1 MTNLPPENPRS
12 NVINLAERIKREI
25 GEPQSAAAGDEPVP
39 IDLGGH
45 GPHPP
50 GMDIGERLARLES
63 AQEWTKIILGLI
75 GAVLIGGFAFLGIQ
89 INRLDTKFDSL
100 DGRIDSL
107 GARISAEGAATRQ
120 ELIGIAT
127 AISNSI
133 TAARQIQPQILPV
146 PIPTPAPPQPA
157 PNPPPPKQ

>member
-1 MTNLPPENPRS
+1 VVNLG
-12 NVINLAERIKREI
+12 ERIKRVI
-25 GEPQSAAAGDEPVP
+25 GEPQSPAADDEPEP
-39 IDLGGH
+39 IDVGGQ

-50 GMDIGERLARLES
+50 GMDIGERLTRLES

-75 GAVLIGGFAFLGIQ
+75 GAVLIGGFAFLGVQ
-89 INRLDTKFDSL
+89 INRLDTKFDSFN
-100 DGRIDSL
+100 GRIDAL

-133 TAARQIQPQILPV
+133 TATRQVQPQILPV
-146 PIPTPAPPQPA
+146 P
-157 PNPPPPKQ
+157 

>member
-39 IDLGGH
+39 IDVGGH

-75 GAVLIGGFAFLGIQ
+75 GPGLIGGFAFLGVQ
-89 INRLDTKFDSL
+89 INRLDAKFDSL

-120 ELIGIAT
+120 IDRYRDSHLKFHYSRPTNSAADTARSHTDTGAAT
-127 AISNSI
+127 AHPEP
-133 TAARQIQPQILPV
+133 AAS
-146 PIPTPAPPQPA
+146 
-157 PNPPPPKQ
+157 

>member
-1 MTNLPPENPRS
+1 MMNRPPESPRS
-12 NVINLAERIKREI
+12 NVINLGDRIKREI
-25 GEPQSAAAGDEPVP
+25 GEPQSPAAGDEPVP
-39 IDLGGH
+39 IDVGGH

-63 AQEWTKIILGLI
+63 AQEWTKIFLGLI
-75 GAVLIGGFAFLGIQ
+75 GAVLIGGFAFLGVQ
-89 INRLDTKFDSL
+89 INRLDAKFDSL

-107 GARISAEGAATRQ
+107 GGRIAAEGAATRQ

-127 AISNSI
+127 AIANSI

-146 PIPTPAPPQPA
+146 PMPTPGPPPA
-157 PNPPPPKQ
+157 PGSPPAKQ

>member
-1 MTNLPPENPRS
+1 M
-12 NVINLAERIKREI
+12 INLGERINREI
-25 GEPQSAAAGDEPVP
+25 GEPQSSAAGDEPDP
-39 IDLGGH
+39 IDVGGH

-75 GAVLIGGFAFLGIQ
+75 GALLIGGFALLGGQ
-89 INRLDTKFDSL
+89 INRLDAKFDSL

-120 ELIGIAT
+120 ELIGITT

-146 PIPTPAPPQPA
+146 LMPTPGPPPQPA
-157 PNPPPPKQ
+157 PSSPPPKQ